1 MAAQSEQSGNT
12 CVSAALGLFDGVH
25 LGHRSV
31 LASAAARGF
40 CHAVTFAAETV
51 PQKHGQPLSYLY
63 GTAQKEY
70 LLCSC
75 GAGSVMMLDFQKVS
89 HMDGYTFCK
98 EILCDTLHMQTAVC
112 GEDYRFGHH
121 AAYGVEELRR
131 FGAELGFA
139 VVTVPQCCD
148 TNGQPISSSRI
159 RLLLEQGEIAAA
171 NALLGEEYTLYTEVI
186 HGNAIGRTLG
196 FPTANQPFD
205 ALQCIPKRGVYAS
218 LTEIDGVWLPSVTNI
233 GLRPTIAEAE
243 KQPLAE
249 THILQW
255 SGELAGKMLKV
266 RLCRYVRPE
275 RKFASAED
283 LAAQIQSDILA
294 CRTFVE

>member
-1 MAAQSEQSGNT
+1 MTVNA
-12 CVSAALGLFDGVH
+12 AALGLFDGVH

-31 LASAAARGF
+31 LRNAAAHGV
-40 CHAVTFAAETV
+40 CHAVTFLAESM
-51 PQKHGQPLSYLY
+51 PQKHGQPLSYIY
-63 GTAQKEY
+63 ATAQKER
-70 LLCSC
+70 LLLAC
-75 GAGSVMMLDFQKVS
+75 GARSVMMLDFQEVS

-98 EILCDTLHMQTAVC
+98 EILCDTLHIKTAVC

-121 AAYGVEELRR
+121 AAYGVEDLRR

-171 NALLGEEYTLYTEVI
+171 NALLGEEYTLYKEVI

-218 LTEIDGVWLPSVTNI
+218 LTEMDGAWLPSVTNI
-233 GLRPTIAEAE
+233 GLRPTIAEAK

-249 THILQW
+249 THIIGW
-255 SGELAGKMLKV
+255 NGELAGKMLTV

-275 RKFASAED
+275 RKFSSTAE
-283 LAAQIQSDILA
+283 LAAQIQSDILD
-294 CRTFVE
+294 CQTFVE